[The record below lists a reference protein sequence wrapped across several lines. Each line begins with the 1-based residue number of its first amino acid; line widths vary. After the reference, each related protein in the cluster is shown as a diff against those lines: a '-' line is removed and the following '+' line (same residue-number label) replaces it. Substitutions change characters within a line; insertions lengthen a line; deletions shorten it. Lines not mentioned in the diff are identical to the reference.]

1 MQLPQGRARC
11 SILVPMVLPVT
22 PTSKRF
28 SPPPLSAG
36 LRTVVVCDWIP
47 PAFGA
52 VGQYM
57 EQRAVQLCDS
67 GANVELIGLGDAN
80 SSETHSQGPGTL
92 TRTRIHAPAN
102 PKHSYLM
109 RAFWT
114 LRVNVLL
121 VLATGN
127 AIKGWKKC
135 DIVVTGSP
143 PFLSYIFVVLN
154 LAIWRRRLIYRITD
168 FYPET
173 ILATG
178 AMPWFKLL
186 SPLFERLRRAASL
199 VEVLGEDQRRRLSE
213 NGMASA
219 QIRLV
224 RDRSPIDSWAGASA
238 APRPFPEDEVL
249 LLYSGNMGTAHE
261 VETFCAAYRRHVET
275 GSNRVRLWINGTGKG
290 IGAVRAYCEAHRL
303 PLHVTPPAPLT
314 SLPGILLAA
323 DAHLVLLGDPF
334 WGYVLPS
341 KIYACLE
348 SRRPIFYV
356 GPAES
361 DVHLLAQRH
370 ASEYWHGTQGD
381 VEGCLNAL
389 ESLASRPRDGVS
401 PGATID
407 FDDLAA
413 PARVRNCEKSA

>member
-1 MQLPQGRARC
+1 
-11 SILVPMVLPVT
+11 
-22 PTSKRF
+22 
-28 SPPPLSAG
+28 
-36 LRTVVVCDWIP
+36 
-47 PAFGA
+47 
-52 VGQYM
+52 M
-57 EQRAVQLCDS
+57 EQRAVQIFEE
-67 GANVELIGLGDAN
+67 GGNVELIGLADAE
-80 SSETHSQGPGTL
+80 SSETLSRGQGAL
-92 TRTRIHAPAN
+92 TRTRVSAPTN
-102 PKHSYLM
+102 PKHNYLM

-114 LRVNVLL
+114 FRMNMLL
-121 VLATGN
+121 VQATSS
-127 AIKGWKKC
+127 AIKGWKNC

-143 PFLSYIFVVLN
+143 PFLSYILIVLN
-154 LAIWRRRLIYRITD
+154 SAIWRRRLIYRITD

-178 AMPWFKLL
+178 AMPWLKLL
-186 SPLFERLRRAASL
+186 VPLFERLRRAANL
-199 VEVLGEDQRRRLSE
+199 VEVLGEDQHRRLSE

-219 QIRLV
+219 RIRLL
-224 RDRSPIDSWAGASA
+224 RDRSPIGSWVGASA
-238 APRPFPEDEVL
+238 APRPFAEDEVL

-261 VETFCAAYRRHVET
+261 VETFCAAYRSHVET

-290 IGAVRAYCEAHRL
+290 IDTVRRYCEEHRL
-303 PLHVTPPAPLT
+303 PLHVTPPAPLAN
-314 SLPGILLAA
+314 LPGILLAA

-370 ASEYWHGTQGD
+370 ATEYWHVTPSD

-389 ESLASRPRDGVS
+389 ESLASRPRNGVS
-401 PGATID
+401 SGATID
-407 FDDLAA
+407 FDDLTA
-413 PARVRNCEKSA
+413 PAARPQL